1 MTGSLV
7 RGRLFALGCFRTSPA
22 GSLRPVWPIVC
33 AGRNGRRG
41 AILGSSTS
49 ITGAIWPYASQSATT
64 GSERVISAFID
75 AHPEDTARKLRELQ
89 AHVDATRAVAGAP
102 LQAAR
107 QLLGLIDERLEAM
120 RDRMLELQAENDRIA
135 AALRRL
141 S

>member
-1 MTGSLV
+1 MGEFDFDHWCEL
-7 RGRLFALGCFRTSPA
+7 ALREPE
-22 GSLRPVWPIVC
+22 RYY
-33 AGRNGRRG
+33 RER
-41 AILGSSTS
+41 
-49 ITGAIWPYASQSATT
+49 
-64 GSERVISAFID
+64 ERVISAFID

-102 LQAAR
+102 LQATR